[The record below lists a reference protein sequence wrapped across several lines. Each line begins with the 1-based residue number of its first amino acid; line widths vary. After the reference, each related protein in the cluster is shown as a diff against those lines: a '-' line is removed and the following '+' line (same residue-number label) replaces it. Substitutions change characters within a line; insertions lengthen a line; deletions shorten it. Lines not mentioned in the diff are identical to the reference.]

1 MLTAYLPLSARA
13 SVLVLA
19 LSLLSPAAQAFSDD
33 EARRAIIEL
42 RAQIKQMNEQ
52 SQQARIQ
59 LSNQMDQ
66 LQQEVAALR
75 GRIEEIGGRPAA
87 AQRAAGPQ
95 ASAGADPQQRA
106 VYEAAADLYRNGRY
120 AEAASG
126 FASFVGSYPDSPMI
140 GDALFYLGS
149 SQYASKRFADS
160 VKSMNTLVQQHPND
174 PHAPDA
180 LLVAAI
186 SQIELNDMKGAKA
199 SLQRILDDYPGSSAA
214 ETARNRI
221 KLL

>member
-1 MLTAYLPLSARA
+1 MRTVHSPLCVRAGMLA
-13 SVLVLA
+13 LV

-59 LSNQMDQ
+59 LSSQMDQ
-66 LQQEVAALR
+66 LHQEIASLR
-75 GRIEEIGGRPAA
+75 GRIEEISGRPAP
-87 AQRAAGPQ
+87 AQQ
-95 ASAGADPQQRA
+95 ASGPRAPATADPQQRA

-126 FASFVGSYPDSPMI
+126 FASFVGSYPDSPMV

-160 VKSMNTLVQQHPND
+160 VKSMTTLVQQHPND
-174 PHAPDA
+174 PRAPDA

-186 SQIELNDMKGAKA
+186 SQIELNDMKGARA